1 MRLADQI
8 RHYVYE
14 EYIQPAR
21 VHGKFTVDLRARD
34 IHKEMELHNRMPSVC
49 EALDTEKFRE
59 LSKVQLHERLGP
71 QNGSNVRWTFRLI
84 R

>member
-34 IHKEMELHNRMPSVC
+34 IHKEMELHNRMPADC
-49 EALDTEKFRE
+49 
-59 LSKVQLHERLGP
+59 
-71 QNGSNVRWTFRLI
+71 
-84 R
+84 